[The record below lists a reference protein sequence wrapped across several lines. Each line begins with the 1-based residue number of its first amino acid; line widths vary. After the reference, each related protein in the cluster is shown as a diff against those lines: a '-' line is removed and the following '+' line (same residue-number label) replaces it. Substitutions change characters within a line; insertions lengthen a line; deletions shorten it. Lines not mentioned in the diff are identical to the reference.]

1 MASTPNS
8 RPTCSE
14 MSPREPAS
22 AAVAETSP
30 PRSSRGSRSPGAWL
44 EARQGPRPR
53 RYEPVRSSLT
63 PALAGWPS
71 KQCDRAGGRGLVEKE
86 GELARDAAK
95 DRGKVVRVR
104 GRDGVSQWHVAS
116 VQSFVAGN
124 NVARVRGACR
134 TEYPHGVRVPSE
146 RLHPTRVPVVKVI
159 QRIQRLAASLRVRQK
174 RDQAVTPRGRD
185 EGANRRFFCRVEC
198 HGSRRRLSD
207 GPITRNRAM
216 HARFAAAGTAALWI
230 LTRGNQRT
238 V

>member
-53 RYEPVRSSLT
+53 RAHAVQLNSGTRGAAVGAMRL
-63 PALAGWPS
+63 
-71 KQCDRAGGRGLVEKE
+71 GGGPRPRRKRG
-86 GELARDAAK
+86 RAK

-134 TEYPHGVRVPSE
+134 TEYPHDVHPRRN
-146 RLHPTRVPVVKVI
+146 RLHPTRVPVVEVI

-174 RDQAVTPRGRD
+174 RDQPVTPRGRD
-185 EGANRRFFCRVEC
+185 KGANRRFFCRVEC

-207 GPITRNRAM
+207 APISRNATSTPVSPPPVRP
-216 HARFAAAGTAALWI
+216 RFGF
-230 LTRGNQRT
+230 
-238 V
+238 